1 MNNKIIKISFLLYI
15 GIITSCKSSK
25 TNCDAYSMNKIPFKD
40 SIVISQ
46 MHEHYIM
53 DNSNI
58 CLFLPEEKTIIN
70 DTLEIKILK

>member
-1 MNNKIIKISFLLYI
+1 MINNKIIKISFLLYI

-25 TNCDAYSMNKIPFKD
+25 TNCDAYSINKIPFKD

-46 MHEHYIM
+46 MHEHY
-53 DNSNI
+53 
-58 CLFLPEEKTIIN
+58 TTN